1 MTTSTKS
8 ICAAFLILS
17 TVSCVAMGTV
27 FTDATWAASKN
38 FAAKCERVMGNNVK
52 ALAIEP
58 TYSYQELCVCAR
70 TNPELRKQI
79 GAAGIKCNESTITNF
94 NQATIAPPGE
104 PPSGPPPGPEPTL
117 NGNNGWGNGG
127 EGINAGSDNG
137 NVTQSGPKSADKNGQ
152 GLR

>member
-8 ICAAFLILS
+8 VCAAFLILS
-17 TVSCVAMGTV
+17 TVSCVAIGTV
-27 FTDATWAASKN
+27 FTNATLAASKN
-38 FAAKCERVMGNNVK
+38 FAAKCEGVIGNNVK

-58 TYSYQELCVCAR
+58 TYSYQQLCVCAR

-79 GAAGIKCNESTITNF
+79 GAAGIKCNESTLTNF
-94 NQATIAPPGE
+94 NQATVAPPGE

-127 EGINAGSDNG
+127 EGINAGSPHGTFD
-137 NVTQSGPKSADKNGQ
+137 QSSTKSADKNGQ
-152 GLR
+152 GQR

>member
-8 ICAAFLILS
+8 VCAAFLILS
-17 TVSCVAMGTV
+17 TVSCVAIGTV
-27 FTDATWAASKN
+27 FTNATLAASKN
-38 FAAKCERVMGNNVK
+38 FAAKCEGVIGNNVK

-58 TYSYQELCVCAR
+58 TYSYQQLCVCAR

-79 GAAGIKCNESTITNF
+79 GAAGIKCNESTLTNF
-94 NQATIAPPGE
+94 NQPTVVTPDE
-104 PPSGPPPGPEPTL
+104 PEPEPTL

-137 NVTQSGPKSADKNGQ
+137 NVAQSGPKSADKNGQ
-152 GLR
+152 GQR